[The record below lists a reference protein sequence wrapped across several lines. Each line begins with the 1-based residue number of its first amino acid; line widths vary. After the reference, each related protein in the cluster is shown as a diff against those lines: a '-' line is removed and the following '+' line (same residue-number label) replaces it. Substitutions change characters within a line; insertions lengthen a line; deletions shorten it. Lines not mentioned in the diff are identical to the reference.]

1 VRPLRAALLYAS
13 TSSWLG
19 ERLPRHAFARR
30 AVRRFMPG
38 ESLADALTAARRLQ
52 ERGFPTVITQ
62 LGENVDD
69 EGAVERVADHYEG
82 AIDRIAEEGLD
93 CHLSVKPT
101 HLGLD
106 VNSELCRASI
116 ERLAGAAAARGNGLW
131 IDMEGSAWTSPT
143 IALFRLLRARADNVG
158 LCLQA
163 NLRRTTSDLAALR
176 PLAPAIRLVK
186 GAYAEP
192 AERAFPRKRDVD
204 AAYLALAD
212 ELLLLAA
219 SPATTS
225 RWGLPAIATHDV
237 RIVRRIAAAA
247 EARGLSRTSFEV
259 QMLYG
264 IRTRE
269 QDLLRREGF
278 RVRVLISYG
287 EHWFPWY
294 MRRLAERPANL
305 WFVIRSTTAG

>member
-1 VRPLRAALLYAS
+1 
-13 TSSWLG
+13 
-19 ERLPRHAFARR
+19 
-30 AVRRFMPG
+30 MPG
-38 ESLADALTAARRLQ
+38 ESLADALTAARGLQ
-52 ERGFPTVITQ
+52 ARGFPTVITQ

-69 EGAVERVADHYEG
+69 AGAAERVADHYEG
-82 AIDRIAEEGLD
+82 AIDRIAEEALD
-93 CHLSVKPT
+93 CQLSVKPT

-106 VNSELCRASI
+106 VDSELCRTSI

-163 NLRRTTSDLAALR
+163 NLRRTPRDLAELG
-176 PLAPAIRLVK
+176 PLASAIRLVK

-219 SPATTS
+219 DPATTG
-225 RWGLPAIATHDV
+225 RWGLPAIATHDALL
-237 RIVRRIAAAA
+237 VRRIAAAA
-247 EARGLSRTSFEV
+247 EARGLPRTSFEV

-269 QDLLRREGF
+269 QELLRREGF

>member
-1 VRPLRAALLYAS
+1 
-13 TSSWLG
+13 
-19 ERLPRHAFARR
+19 
-30 AVRRFMPG
+30 MPG
-38 ESLADALTAARRLQ
+38 ESLADALTAAGRLQ
-52 ERGFPTVITQ
+52 EQGFPTVVTQ

-69 EGAVERVADHYEG
+69 AGAVDRVADHYEG

-93 CHLSVKPT
+93 CQLSVKPT

-106 VNSELCRASI
+106 VDSELCRTSI
-116 ERLAGAAAARGNGLW
+116 ERLAGAAAAHGNGLW
-131 IDMEGSAWTSPT
+131 IDMEGSAFTSPT

-163 NLRRTTSDLAALR
+163 NLRRTPSDLAELG

-219 SPATTS
+219 DSATTI
-225 RWGLPAIATHDV
+225 RWGLPAIATHDALL
-237 RIVRRIAAAA
+237 VRRIAAAA

-305 WFVIRSTTAG
+305 WFVIRSTVAG

>member
-1 VRPLRAALLYAS
+1 
-13 TSSWLG
+13 
-19 ERLPRHAFARR
+19 
-30 AVRRFMPG
+30 
-38 ESLADALTAARRLQ
+38 
-52 ERGFPTVITQ
+52 
-62 LGENVDD
+62 
-69 EGAVERVADHYEG
+69 
-82 AIDRIAEEGLD
+82 
-93 CHLSVKPT
+93 
-101 HLGLD
+101 
-106 VNSELCRASI
+106 
-116 ERLAGAAAARGNGLW
+116 
-131 IDMEGSAWTSPT
+131 MEGSACTSPT

-163 NLRRTTSDLAALR
+163 NLRRTPSDLAELG
-176 PLAPAIRLVK
+176 PLASAIRLVK

-204 AAYLALAD
+204 AAYLALLD
-212 ELLLLAA
+212 ELLRLAA
-219 SPATTS
+219 DPATTG

-247 EARGLSRTSFEV
+247 EARGLPRTSFEV

-264 IRTRE
+264 IRTGE
-269 QDLLRREGF
+269 QELLRREGF

-305 WFVIRSTTAG
+305 WFVIRSTVAG